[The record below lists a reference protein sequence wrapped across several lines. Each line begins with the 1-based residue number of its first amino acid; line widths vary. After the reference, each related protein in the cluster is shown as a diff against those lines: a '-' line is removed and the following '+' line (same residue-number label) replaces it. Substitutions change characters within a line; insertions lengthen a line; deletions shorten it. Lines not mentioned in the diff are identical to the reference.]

1 MKTFLTLLFIAY
13 YGINLMAQ
21 DSEHPYYEIPPYPD
35 SYTAETATAR
45 MIDGLGFRY
54 FWATEG
60 LTEKDLE
67 YKPSEDGRST
77 GETLDHIYGLSLVV
91 LNGVKNQVNDFPD
104 DFQEITFEEKR
115 KNTLDNIYQAS
126 ELLKSKKPGEIAN
139 LKSIFKNGDNTSE
152 LPFWNLLN
160 GPIED
165 AIYHTGQIVL
175 LRRASGN
182 PISPNLSM
190 MMGKK
195 RE

>member
-1 MKTFLTLLFIAY
+1 MNIK
-13 YGINLMAQ
+13 AQ
-21 DSEHPYYEIPPYPD
+21 NTDLPYYEIPPYPE
-35 SYTAETATAR
+35 SYTAETAAAR

-54 FWATEG
+54 YWASKG
-60 LTEKDLE
+60 LTEKDLA
-67 YKPSEDGRST
+67 YKPSEDGRSAA
-77 GETLDHIYGLSLVV
+77 ETLDHIYGLSLVV
-91 LNGVKNQVNDFPD
+91 LNGVKNQVNEFPS
-104 DFQEITFEEKR
+104 DFQEITFDKKR
-115 KNTLDNIYQAS
+115 ENTLMNIYQAS
-126 ELLKSKKPGEIAN
+126 EMLKKMKPGSMAD
-139 LKSIFKNGDNTSE
+139 LKSIFKNGDSTSE

-190 MMGKK
+190 MQGKK

>member
-1 MKTFLTLLFIAY
+1 MKTFYTLLFISYCA
-13 YGINLMAQ
+13 INLKAQ
-21 DSEHPYYEIPPYPD
+21 DSELPYYEIPPYPET
-35 SYTAETATAR
+35 YTAETAIAR

-54 FWATEG
+54 YWATEG
-60 LTEKDLE
+60 LTEKDLD
-67 YKPSEDGRST
+67 YKPSEDGRSVA
-77 GETLDHIYGLSLVV
+77 ETLDHIYGLSQVV
-91 LNGVKNQVNDFPD
+91 LNGVKSQVNDFPD
-104 DFQEITFEEKR
+104 DFQKITFDEKR
-115 KNTLDNIYQAS
+115 KNTLSNIYQAS
-126 ELLKSKKPGEIAN
+126 EMLKSKNPGEIAA
-139 LKSIFKNGDNTSE
+139 LKSIFKNGDSTSE
-152 LPFWNLLN
+152 LPFWNLIN